1 MSELLTT
8 LGMGGVSSVLC
19 AVLIAL
25 ICFIA
30 IKILMKLINLALDKS
45 RHIDSTL
52 KSFLRTALRIALWA
66 LAIVIIAD
74 SLGIPTASLVT
85 VLGIAGLALS
95 LSIQN
100 IMANVFSGITLLIT
114 RPFNVGD
121 YITVG
126 NNGGTVRSVGLFYT
140 VIVAYS
146 NQVISLP
153 NADVTS
159 SPITNMGKLPSRAAA
174 ADSSLRRI
182 DLRFSAS
189 YDDSAEA
196 VRTAILDAAAGDER
210 ILQTPAPVVLVAKYG
225 ESSIEY
231 VVWIWCKEGDY
242 WGVYYGMNE
251 RVRTSFEKFGVTMT
265 YNHLNVH
272 MIP

>member
-1 MSELLTT
+1 MSDFINM
-8 LGMGGVSSVLC
+8 LGMNGVSSVLR
-19 AVLIAL
+19 AVVVFLICLIAIRL
-25 ICFIA
+25 
-30 IKILMKLINLALDKS
+30 LMKVINLALDKS

-66 LAIVIIAD
+66 LAVVVIAET
-74 SLGIPTASLVT
+74 LGIPTASLVT

-100 IMANVFSGITLLIT
+100 IMANIFSGITLLIT

-126 NNGGTVRSVGLFYT
+126 EQGGTVRSVGLFYT
-140 VIVAYS
+140 VIVTYS

-159 SPITNMGKLPSRAAA
+159 SPITNMGKLPMTATRVDPA
-174 ADSSLRRI
+174 LRRI
-182 DLRFSAS
+182 DLRYSAS
-189 YDDSAEA
+189 YDDSTES
-196 VRTAILDAAAGDER
+196 VRTAILDAAAGDAR
-210 ILQTPAPVVLVAKYG
+210 ILQDPKPAVFVSNYG
-225 ESSIEY
+225 ESAIEY
-231 VVWIWCKEGDY
+231 TLWIWCKAEDY

-251 RVRTSFEKFGVTMT
+251 RVRDSFGKFGVTMT

-272 MIP
+272 ITQ